1 MYILAM
7 FKMLDKHL
15 LLSKIILR
23 YLQEMWLGP
32 RVDELLYFLIV
43 FLISF
48 FKKEDYSNIDF
59 MEILSKRLKLIW

>member
-1 MYILAM
+1 M

-23 YLQEMWLGP
+23 YLQEMQLGH
-32 RVDELLYFLIV
+32 RVDKLLYFLIV
-43 FLISF
+43 FLISS

-59 MEILSKRLKLIW
+59 MGISSKRLKLI